1 MCDFIITPL
10 VTALGAG
17 GAATAAGST
26 AAAATSF
33 ASTMQTIGSVLAIA
47 GPVVQGMQVASAAK
61 ANVKLVENQKRHQ
74 AALDATKADRER
86 RRFQSQLAQ
95 QRAELASRGVQLDS
109 ATAVLLGQSAAAEMS
124 FNDQAIRS
132 GAQATQAELSAEQV
146 NYRAKAS
153 QALLRGGLSAAG
165 AWLDR
170 PADEWAELM
179 S

>member
-1 MCDFIITPL
+1 MCVQAL
-10 VTALGAG
+10 VPIFASLGAG

-26 AAAATSF
+26 AAASIAG
-33 ASTMQTIGSVLAIA
+33 TMQTIGTVLAIA
-47 GPVVQGMQVASAAK
+47 GPLVQGAQTAAAAR
-61 ANVKLVENQKRHQ
+61 ANVELIENQKQQQR
-74 AALDATKADRER
+74 ALDATRADRER
-86 RRFQSQLAQ
+86 RRFQSQIAV
-95 QRAELASRGVQLDS
+95 QRAELAARGVQLDS
-109 ATAVLLGQSAAAEMS
+109 ATAVLLGQSAAAELS

-132 GAQATQAELSAEQV
+132 GAQATQNELTAEQV

-170 PADEWAELM
+170 PADEWAELL